1 MHSLHLRARPRLL
14 AAFFSVLLL
23 TSCAQVPPGTLLDM
37 DHPLAGRLWDAA
49 AGRFIDEAELLRRAG
64 QAEALLLGETHDNPE
79 HHRLQL
85 RILQT
90 RLDAGARPAL
100 LMEQFDNDQQAAID
114 EARKAGKDLA
124 PLMRGWDWTLYRPL
138 VALADSTRIPL
149 RAANLPRGATR
160 PVVREGFATLA
171 VGEQRRLALLA
182 VWDDARQ
189 TYMTGLIEAS
199 HCGKVSPQ
207 LRDGLVLAQR
217 LRDAT
222 LADSAL
228 DQLDRGVVFILG
240 RGHARRDVGVPRYL
254 EARRPGTRVLSIGFV
269 EVGAGNTAP
278 AQYENERIGGIA
290 PYDVIWFT
298 PRAARPDPCLAFGKQ
313 ALLPSATPTP

>member
-1 MHSLHLRARPRLL
+1 MHNSPHPRARPRLL
-14 AAFFSVLLL
+14 AAFFSLLLL
-23 TSCAQVPPGTLLDM
+23 TSCAQVPPGTLRDT
-37 DHPLAGRLWDAA
+37 DHPLAGRLWDVAA
-49 AGRFIDEAELLRRAG
+49 ASFIDQAELLRRAA

-85 RILQT
+85 VILQT

-114 EARKAGKDLA
+114 AARKAGQDLA
-124 PLMRGWDWTLYRPL
+124 PLMRGWDWALYRPL

-160 PVVREGFATLA
+160 PVVRDGYASLA
-171 VGEQRRLALLA
+171 AGEVPRLALEA

-189 TYMTGLIEAS
+189 AYMAGLIEAS
-199 HCGKVSPQ
+199 HCGQVSPQ
-207 LRDGLVLAQR
+207 LRDGLVRAQR

-254 EARRPGTRVLSIGFV
+254 EARRPGSRVLSIGFV
-269 EVGAGNTAP
+269 EVGADSTAP
-278 AQYENERIGGIA
+278 TEYENERVGGIA
-290 PYDVIWFT
+290 PYDIIWFT
-298 PRAARPDPCLAFGKQ
+298 PRAERPDPCLAFGK
-313 ALLPSATPTP
+313 

>member
-1 MHSLHLRARPRLL
+1 MPSLSRRARPRLF
-14 AAFFSVLLL
+14 AALISLLLL
-23 TSCAQVPPGTLLDM
+23 TSCAQVPPGTLRDT
-37 DHPLAGRLWDAA
+37 DHPLAGRLWDVA
-49 AGRFIDEAELLRRAG
+49 AGGFIDEAELLRRAG
-64 QAEALLLGETHDNPE
+64 RAEALLLGETHDNPE

-114 EARKAGKDLA
+114 EARTAGKDLA
-124 PLMRGWDWTLYRPL
+124 PLMRGWDWALYRPL

-189 TYMTGLIEAS
+189 SYMAGLIEAS
-199 HCGKVSPQ
+199 HCGKVTPQ

-269 EVGAGNTAP
+269 EVGADRTAP

-290 PYDVIWFT
+290 PYDIIWFT
-298 PRAARPDPCLAFGKQ
+298 PRAERPDPCLAFGAGPQ
-313 ALLPSATPTP
+313 R